1 MNKAHWLTA
10 RILILLLALSAPT
23 YAWNSRGH
31 MMVAAVAY
39 KQLTPAVKDRVE
51 AILLLNPDRPN
62 WVAMIPAG
70 TSPADRKMMLFMIA
84 ATWPTGSS
92 RTTPFMM
99 TDRTGAI
106 DRRRMAPLI
115 AIQGLMTLRGTS
127 TGTS

>member
-39 KQLTPAVKDRVE
+39 KQLTPATKNRVE

-70 TSPADRKMMLFMIA
+70 TSPANRKMMLFMIA
-84 ATWPTGSS
+84 ATWP
-92 RTTPFMM
+92 
-99 TDRTGAI
+99 DRIKQNSAFHDDGP
-106 DRRRMAPLI
+106 DRGQSTADGWHRRP
-115 AIQGLMTLRGTS
+115 QYRV
-127 TGTS
+127 